1 MPEFYRQEDVQQIL
15 HLAIARQAQSGELTR
30 AQLLE
35 IATELNIS
43 LSDLQAAEQEWISR
57 RGESE
62 ERETY
67 NQLRRSRFN
76 QSLFKYLVINA
87 FLLVLNFMTAGTLS
101 WSLIV
106 AMAWGV
112 PIALEGWR
120 AYQTVGEE
128 YEEAFQRWRTRR
140 KLKRSVST
148 LLSRWLSV

>member
-67 NQLRRSRFN
+67 NQLQRSRFN